1 MLRTQKQEKGKM
13 LVLEHGESAR
23 RIKQSKLYICQIIGN
38 GKPRK
43 GRPMPKVTKETR
55 ENRETQVINAM
66 LLYPSV
72 AQVSKAVNI
81 PTRLIYTMMQKDSF
95 KERLREAREQA
106 TAETITYLQGN
117 LSTCAESLME
127 IVKDKNIS
135 PQVRVNAINAVFNNL
150 KILNGDSDK
159 FIQGVAVQIYDS
171 I

>member
-1 MLRTQKQEKGKM
+1 
-13 LVLEHGESAR
+13 
-23 RIKQSKLYICQIIGN
+23 
-38 GKPRK
+38 
-43 GRPMPKVTKETR
+43 MPKVTQETKD
-55 ENRETQVINAM
+55 NREAQVINAM

-81 PTRLIYTMMQKDSF
+81 PTRLIYTMMQNDSF

-127 IVKDKNIS
+127 IVKDKSIS
-135 PQVRVNAINAVFNNL
+135 PQIRVNAINAVFNNL
-150 KILNGDSDK
+150 KILNGDSNK

>member
-1 MLRTQKQEKGKM
+1 
-13 LVLEHGESAR
+13 
-23 RIKQSKLYICQIIGN
+23 
-38 GKPRK
+38 
-43 GRPMPKVTKETR
+43 MPKVTQETKD
-55 ENRETQVINAM
+55 NRETQVINAM

-81 PTRLIYTMMQKDSF
+81 PTRLIYTMMQNDSF
-95 KERLREAREQA
+95 KERLSEAREQA

-117 LSTCAESLME
+117 LSTCAESLIE
-127 IVKDKNIS
+127 IVKDKSIS
-135 PQVRVNAINAVFNNL
+135 PQIRVNAINAVFNNL

>member
-1 MLRTQKQEKGKM
+1 
-13 LVLEHGESAR
+13 
-23 RIKQSKLYICQIIGN
+23 
-38 GKPRK
+38 
-43 GRPMPKVTKETR
+43 MPKVTQETKD
-55 ENRETQVINAM
+55 NRETQVINAM

-95 KERLREAREQA
+95 KEHLREAREQA

-127 IVKDKNIS
+127 IVKDKSIS

>member
-1 MLRTQKQEKGKM
+1 MPRVTQE
-13 LVLEHGESAR
+13 
-23 RIKQSKLYICQIIGN
+23 
-38 GKPRK
+38 
-43 GRPMPKVTKETR
+43 TKD
-55 ENRETQVINAM
+55 NREAQVINAM

-81 PTRLIYTMMQKDSF
+81 PTRLIYTMMQNDSF
-95 KERLREAREQA
+95 KERLMEARQQA

-127 IVKDKNIS
+127 IVKDKSIS
-135 PQVRVNAINAVFNNL
+135 PQIRVNAINAVFNNL

>member
-1 MLRTQKQEKGKM
+1 
-13 LVLEHGESAR
+13 
-23 RIKQSKLYICQIIGN
+23 
-38 GKPRK
+38 
-43 GRPMPKVTKETR
+43 MPKVTQETKD
-55 ENRETQVINAM
+55 NRETQVINAM

-81 PTRLIYTMMQKDSF
+81 PTRLIYSMMQNDSF

-127 IVKDKNIS
+127 IVKDKSIS
-135 PQVRVNAINAVFNNL
+135 PQIRINAINAVFNNL

>member
-1 MLRTQKQEKGKM
+1 
-13 LVLEHGESAR
+13 
-23 RIKQSKLYICQIIGN
+23 
-38 GKPRK
+38 
-43 GRPMPKVTKETR
+43 MPKVTQETKD
-55 ENRETQVINAM
+55 NREAQVINAM

-81 PTRLIYTMMQKDSF
+81 PTRLIYTMMQNDSF

-127 IVKDKNIS
+127 IVKDKSIS
-135 PQVRVNAINAVFNNL
+135 PQIRVNAINAVFNNL
-150 KILNGDSDK
+150 KILSGDNDK

>member
-1 MLRTQKQEKGKM
+1 
-13 LVLEHGESAR
+13 
-23 RIKQSKLYICQIIGN
+23 
-38 GKPRK
+38 
-43 GRPMPKVTKETR
+43 MPKVTQETKD
-55 ENRETQVINAM
+55 NRETQVINAM

-81 PTRLIYTMMQKDSF
+81 PTRLIYTMMQNDSF

-127 IVKDKNIS
+127 IVKDKSIS
-135 PQVRVNAINAVFNNL
+135 PQIRVNAINAVFHNL
-150 KILNGDSDK
+150 KILNGESDK
-159 FIQGVAVQIYDS
+159 FIQGVAVQIYAS

>member
-1 MLRTQKQEKGKM
+1 
-13 LVLEHGESAR
+13 
-23 RIKQSKLYICQIIGN
+23 
-38 GKPRK
+38 
-43 GRPMPKVTKETR
+43 MPKVTQETKD
-55 ENRETQVINAM
+55 NRETQVINAM

-81 PTRLIYTMMQKDSF
+81 PTRLIYTMMQNDSF

-127 IVKDKNIS
+127 IVKDKSIS
-135 PQVRVNAINAVFNNL
+135 PQIRINAINAVFNNL

>member
-1 MLRTQKQEKGKM
+1 
-13 LVLEHGESAR
+13 
-23 RIKQSKLYICQIIGN
+23 
-38 GKPRK
+38 
-43 GRPMPKVTKETR
+43 MPKGTQETKD
-55 ENRETQVINAM
+55 NRETQVINAM

-81 PTRLIYTMMQKDSF
+81 PTRLIYTMMQNDSF
-95 KERLREAREQA
+95 KERLREARERA

-117 LSTCAESLME
+117 LSTCAESLIE
-127 IVKDKNIS
+127 IVKDKSIS
-135 PQVRVNAINAVFNNL
+135 PQIRVNAINAVFNNL

>member
-1 MLRTQKQEKGKM
+1 
-13 LVLEHGESAR
+13 
-23 RIKQSKLYICQIIGN
+23 
-38 GKPRK
+38 
-43 GRPMPKVTKETR
+43 MPKVTQETKD
-55 ENRETQVINAM
+55 NRETQVINAM

-81 PTRLIYTMMQKDSF
+81 PTRLIYTMMQNDSF

-127 IVKDKNIS
+127 IVKDKSIS
-135 PQVRVNAINAVFNNL
+135 PQIRINAINAVFNNL

-159 FIQGVAVQIYDS
+159 LIQGVAVQIYDS

>member
-1 MLRTQKQEKGKM
+1 
-13 LVLEHGESAR
+13 
-23 RIKQSKLYICQIIGN
+23 
-38 GKPRK
+38 
-43 GRPMPKVTKETR
+43 MPKVTQETKD
-55 ENRETQVINAM
+55 NRETQVINAM

-81 PTRLIYTMMQKDSF
+81 PTRLIYTMMQNDSF
-95 KERLREAREQA
+95 KERLREARERA

-117 LSTCAESLME
+117 LSTCAESLIE
-127 IVKDKNIS
+127 IVKDKSIS
-135 PQVRVNAINAVFNNL
+135 PQIRVNAINAVFNNL

>member
-1 MLRTQKQEKGKM
+1 MPRVTQE
-13 LVLEHGESAR
+13 
-23 RIKQSKLYICQIIGN
+23 
-38 GKPRK
+38 
-43 GRPMPKVTKETR
+43 TKD
-55 ENRETQVINAM
+55 NREAQVINAM

-81 PTRLIYTMMQKDSF
+81 PTRLIYTMMQNDSF
-95 KERLREAREQA
+95 KERLREARQQA

-127 IVKDKNIS
+127 IVKDKSIS
-135 PQVRVNAINAVFNNL
+135 PQIRVNAINAVFNNL

-159 FIQGVAVQIYDS
+159 FIGGVAVQIYDS

>member
-1 MLRTQKQEKGKM
+1 
-13 LVLEHGESAR
+13 
-23 RIKQSKLYICQIIGN
+23 
-38 GKPRK
+38 
-43 GRPMPKVTKETR
+43 MPKVTQETKD
-55 ENRETQVINAM
+55 NRETQVINAM

-81 PTRLIYTMMQKDSF
+81 PTRLIYSMMQNDSF

-127 IVKDKNIS
+127 IVKDKSIS
-135 PQVRVNAINAVFNNL
+135 PQIRVNAINAVFNNL

>member
-1 MLRTQKQEKGKM
+1 
-13 LVLEHGESAR
+13 
-23 RIKQSKLYICQIIGN
+23 
-38 GKPRK
+38 
-43 GRPMPKVTKETR
+43 MPKVTQETKD
-55 ENRETQVINAM
+55 NRETQVINAM

-81 PTRLIYTMMQKDSF
+81 PTRLIYSMMQNDSF

-117 LSTCAESLME
+117 LRTCAESLME
-127 IVKDKNIS
+127 IVKDKSIS
-135 PQVRVNAINAVFNNL
+135 PQIRVNAINAVFNNL

>member
-1 MLRTQKQEKGKM
+1 
-13 LVLEHGESAR
+13 
-23 RIKQSKLYICQIIGN
+23 
-38 GKPRK
+38 
-43 GRPMPKVTKETR
+43 MPKVTQETKD
-55 ENRETQVINAM
+55 NRETQVINAM

-81 PTRLIYTMMQKDSF
+81 PKRLIYTMMQNDSF

-117 LSTCAESLME
+117 LSTCAESLIE
-127 IVKDKNIS
+127 IVKDKSIS
-135 PQVRVNAINAVFNNL
+135 PQIRVNAINAVFNNS

>member
-1 MLRTQKQEKGKM
+1 
-13 LVLEHGESAR
+13 
-23 RIKQSKLYICQIIGN
+23 
-38 GKPRK
+38 
-43 GRPMPKVTKETR
+43 MPKVTQETKD
-55 ENRETQVINAM
+55 NRETQVINAM

-81 PTRLIYTMMQKDSF
+81 PTRLIYTMMQNDSF

-127 IVKDKNIS
+127 IVKDKSIS
-135 PQVRVNAINAVFNNL
+135 PQIRVNAINAVFNNL
-150 KILNGDSDK
+150 KILNGDNDK

>member
-1 MLRTQKQEKGKM
+1 
-13 LVLEHGESAR
+13 
-23 RIKQSKLYICQIIGN
+23 
-38 GKPRK
+38 
-43 GRPMPKVTKETR
+43 MPKVTQETKD
-55 ENRETQVINAM
+55 NRETQVINAM

-81 PTRLIYTMMQKDSF
+81 PTRLIYTMMQNDSF
-95 KERLREAREQA
+95 KERLREAREQT

-127 IVKDKNIS
+127 IVKDKSIS
-135 PQVRVNAINAVFNNL
+135 PQIRVNAINAVFNNL

>member
-1 MLRTQKQEKGKM
+1 
-13 LVLEHGESAR
+13 
-23 RIKQSKLYICQIIGN
+23 
-38 GKPRK
+38 
-43 GRPMPKVTKETR
+43 MPKVTQETKD
-55 ENRETQVINAM
+55 NRETQVINAM

-81 PTRLIYTMMQKDSF
+81 PTRLIYNMMQNDSF

-127 IVKDKNIS
+127 IVKDKSIS
-135 PQVRVNAINAVFNNL
+135 PQIRINAINAVFNNL

>member
-1 MLRTQKQEKGKM
+1 
-13 LVLEHGESAR
+13 
-23 RIKQSKLYICQIIGN
+23 
-38 GKPRK
+38 
-43 GRPMPKVTKETR
+43 MPKVTQETKD
-55 ENRETQVINAM
+55 NRETQVINAM

-81 PTRLIYTMMQKDSF
+81 PTRLIYTMMQNDSF

-127 IVKDKNIS
+127 IVKDKSIS

>member
-1 MLRTQKQEKGKM
+1 
-13 LVLEHGESAR
+13 
-23 RIKQSKLYICQIIGN
+23 
-38 GKPRK
+38 
-43 GRPMPKVTKETR
+43 MPKVTQETKD
-55 ENRETQVINAM
+55 NREAQVINAM

-81 PTRLIYTMMQKDSF
+81 PTRLIYTMMQEESF
-95 KERLREAREQA
+95 KERLREARERA
-106 TAETITYLQGN
+106 TNETITYLQGN

-127 IVKDKNIS
+127 IVKDKSIS
-135 PQVRVNAINAVFNNL
+135 PQIRVNAINAVFNNL

>member
-1 MLRTQKQEKGKM
+1 
-13 LVLEHGESAR
+13 
-23 RIKQSKLYICQIIGN
+23 
-38 GKPRK
+38 
-43 GRPMPKVTKETR
+43 MPKVTQETKD
-55 ENRETQVINAM
+55 NRETQVINAM

-81 PTRLIYTMMQKDSF
+81 PKRLIYTMMQNDSF

-117 LSTCAESLME
+117 LSTCAESLIE
-127 IVKDKNIS
+127 IVKDKSIS
-135 PQVRVNAINAVFNNL
+135 PQIRVNAINAVFNNL

>member
-1 MLRTQKQEKGKM
+1 
-13 LVLEHGESAR
+13 
-23 RIKQSKLYICQIIGN
+23 
-38 GKPRK
+38 
-43 GRPMPKVTKETR
+43 MPKVTQETKD
-55 ENRETQVINAM
+55 NREAQVINAM

-81 PTRLIYTMMQKDSF
+81 PTRLIYTMMQNDSF

-127 IVKDKNIS
+127 IVKDKSIS
-135 PQVRVNAINAVFNNL
+135 PQIRVNAINAVFNNL
-150 KILNGDSDK
+150 KILNGDNDK

>member
-1 MLRTQKQEKGKM
+1 
-13 LVLEHGESAR
+13 
-23 RIKQSKLYICQIIGN
+23 
-38 GKPRK
+38 
-43 GRPMPKVTKETR
+43 MPKVTQETKD
-55 ENRETQVINAM
+55 NRETQVINAM

-72 AQVSKAVNI
+72 AQVSKAVNN
-81 PTRLIYTMMQKDSF
+81 PTRLIYTMMQNDSF

-127 IVKDKNIS
+127 IVKDKSIS
-135 PQVRVNAINAVFNNL
+135 PQIRVNAINAVFNNL

>member
-1 MLRTQKQEKGKM
+1 
-13 LVLEHGESAR
+13 
-23 RIKQSKLYICQIIGN
+23 
-38 GKPRK
+38 
-43 GRPMPKVTKETR
+43 MPKVTQETKD
-55 ENRETQVINAM
+55 NRETQVINAM

-81 PTRLIYTMMQKDSF
+81 PTRLIYTMMQNDSF
-95 KERLREAREQA
+95 KERLREARERA

-117 LSTCAESLME
+117 LSTCAESLIE
-127 IVKDKNIS
+127 IVKEKSIS
-135 PQVRVNAINAVFNNL
+135 PQIRVNAINAVFNNL

>member
-1 MLRTQKQEKGKM
+1 
-13 LVLEHGESAR
+13 
-23 RIKQSKLYICQIIGN
+23 
-38 GKPRK
+38 
-43 GRPMPKVTKETR
+43 MPKVTQETKD
-55 ENRETQVINAM
+55 NREAQVINAM

-81 PTRLIYTMMQKDSF
+81 PTRLIYTMMQNDSF

-127 IVKDKNIS
+127 IVKDKSIS
-135 PQVRVNAINAVFNNL
+135 PQIRVNAINAVFNNL

>member
-1 MLRTQKQEKGKM
+1 MPRVTQE
-13 LVLEHGESAR
+13 
-23 RIKQSKLYICQIIGN
+23 
-38 GKPRK
+38 
-43 GRPMPKVTKETR
+43 TKD
-55 ENRETQVINAM
+55 NREAQVINAM

-81 PTRLIYTMMQKDSF
+81 PTRLIYTMMQNDSF

-127 IVKDKNIS
+127 IVKDKSIS
-135 PQVRVNAINAVFNNL
+135 PQIRVNAINAVFNNL

-159 FIQGVAVQIYDS
+159 FIGGVAVQIYDS

>member
-1 MLRTQKQEKGKM
+1 
-13 LVLEHGESAR
+13 
-23 RIKQSKLYICQIIGN
+23 
-38 GKPRK
+38 
-43 GRPMPKVTKETR
+43 MPKVTQETKD
-55 ENRETQVINAM
+55 NRETQVINAM

-81 PTRLIYTMMQKDSF
+81 PTRLIYTMMQNDSF

-127 IVKDKNIS
+127 IVKDKSIS
-135 PQVRVNAINAVFNNL
+135 PQIRVNAINAVFNNL

>member
-1 MLRTQKQEKGKM
+1 MPRVTQE
-13 LVLEHGESAR
+13 
-23 RIKQSKLYICQIIGN
+23 
-38 GKPRK
+38 
-43 GRPMPKVTKETR
+43 TKD
-55 ENRETQVINAM
+55 NREAQVINAM

-81 PTRLIYTMMQKDSF
+81 PTRLIYTMMQNDSF
-95 KERLREAREQA
+95 KERLMEARQQA

-127 IVKDKNIS
+127 IVKDKSIS
-135 PQVRVNAINAVFNNL
+135 PQIRVNAINAVFNNL

-159 FIQGVAVQIYDS
+159 FIGGVAVQIYDS

>member
-1 MLRTQKQEKGKM
+1 
-13 LVLEHGESAR
+13 
-23 RIKQSKLYICQIIGN
+23 
-38 GKPRK
+38 
-43 GRPMPKVTKETR
+43 MPKVTQETKD
-55 ENRETQVINAM
+55 NREAQVINAM

-81 PTRLIYTMMQKDSF
+81 PTRLIYTMMQNDSF
-95 KERLREAREQA
+95 KEHLREAREQA

-127 IVKDKNIS
+127 IVKDKSIS
-135 PQVRVNAINAVFNNL
+135 PQIRVNAINAVFNNL
-150 KILNGDSDK
+150 KIINGDSDK

>member
-1 MLRTQKQEKGKM
+1 
-13 LVLEHGESAR
+13 
-23 RIKQSKLYICQIIGN
+23 
-38 GKPRK
+38 
-43 GRPMPKVTKETR
+43 MPKVTQETKD
-55 ENRETQVINAM
+55 NREAQVINAM

-81 PTRLIYTMMQKDSF
+81 PTRLIYTMMQNDSF

-127 IVKDKNIS
+127 IVKDKSIS
-135 PQVRVNAINAVFNNL
+135 PQIRVNAINAVFNNL
-150 KILNGDSDK
+150 KILNGDSEK

>member
-1 MLRTQKQEKGKM
+1 
-13 LVLEHGESAR
+13 
-23 RIKQSKLYICQIIGN
+23 
-38 GKPRK
+38 
-43 GRPMPKVTKETR
+43 MPKVTQETKD
-55 ENRETQVINAM
+55 NRETQVINAM

-81 PTRLIYTMMQKDSF
+81 PTRLIYTMMQNDSF

-117 LSTCAESLME
+117 LITCAENLME
-127 IVKDKNIS
+127 IVKDKSIS
-135 PQVRVNAINAVFNNL
+135 PQIRVNAINAVFNNL

>member
-1 MLRTQKQEKGKM
+1 
-13 LVLEHGESAR
+13 
-23 RIKQSKLYICQIIGN
+23 
-38 GKPRK
+38 
-43 GRPMPKVTKETR
+43 MPKVTQETKD
-55 ENRETQVINAM
+55 NRETQVINAM

-81 PTRLIYTMMQKDSF
+81 PTRLIYTMMQNDSF

-117 LSTCAESLME
+117 LSTCAESLIE
-127 IVKDKNIS
+127 IVKDKSIS
-135 PQVRVNAINAVFNNL
+135 PQIRVNAINAVFNNL

>member
-1 MLRTQKQEKGKM
+1 
-13 LVLEHGESAR
+13 
-23 RIKQSKLYICQIIGN
+23 
-38 GKPRK
+38 
-43 GRPMPKVTKETR
+43 MPKVTQETKD
-55 ENRETQVINAM
+55 NRETQVINAM

-81 PTRLIYTMMQKDSF
+81 PTRLIYTMMQNDSF

-106 TAETITYLQGN
+106 TAESITYLQGN
-117 LSTCAESLME
+117 LSTSAESLME
-127 IVKDKNIS
+127 IVKDKSIS
-135 PQVRVNAINAVFNNL
+135 PQIRVNAINAVFNNL

>member
-1 MLRTQKQEKGKM
+1 
-13 LVLEHGESAR
+13 
-23 RIKQSKLYICQIIGN
+23 
-38 GKPRK
+38 
-43 GRPMPKVTKETR
+43 MPKVTQETKD
-55 ENRETQVINAM
+55 NREAQVINAM

-81 PTRLIYTMMQKDSF
+81 PTRLIYTMMQNDSF
-95 KERLREAREQA
+95 KEHLREAREQA

-127 IVKDKNIS
+127 IVKDKSIS
-135 PQVRVNAINAVFNNL
+135 PQIRVNAINAVFNNL